1 MNRDEFLS
9 ALRDGLRGLPEEE
22 SNDIAADYSAHF
34 SDGIASGRS
43 EEEVARALGDPSR
56 LAKELRAEAGLRRW
70 REHRNA
76 GNLFAAV
83 FAFVGLA
90 TLDLVLLLPLLFA
103 VAVGLFVFAVVL
115 IAVFFLGIASVV
127 SLLDWGSLSTVAG
140 AIARFLKG
148 VGLVAGAIGGGA
160 LLLIVLDALVRLLG
174 TYARLH
180 YRVLSPSND
189 AA

>member
-1 MNRDEFLS
+1 MTRTAFLS
-9 ALRDGLRGLPEEE
+9 ALRDGLRGLEGQEVD
-22 SNDIAADYSAHF
+22 DIVADYAAHF
-34 SDGIASGRS
+34 SDGIAAGRS
-43 EEEVARALGDPSR
+43 EEEVARALGDPAR

-70 REHRNA
+70 QEHRNA

-90 TLDLVLLLPLLFA
+90 TLDLVLLLPLLLV
-103 VAVGLFVFAVVL
+103 VALALFVFAVVL
-115 IAVFFLGIASVV
+115 MAFFFMGIASVV
-127 SLLDWGSLSTVAG
+127 SLLSWESFSTASG
-140 AIARFLKG
+140 AIARFLAG

-174 TYARLH
+174 KYARLH
-180 YRVLSPSND
+180 YRVLSPSNE